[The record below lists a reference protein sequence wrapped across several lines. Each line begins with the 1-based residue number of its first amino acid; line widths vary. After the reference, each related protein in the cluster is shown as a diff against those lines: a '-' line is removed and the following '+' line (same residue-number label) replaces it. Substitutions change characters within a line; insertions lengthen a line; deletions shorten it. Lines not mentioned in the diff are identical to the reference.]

1 MLQVNEAARQIDDEK
16 QFRVLNGYDLVAEWL
31 HEQAVAYGASF
42 RLNTIVAEVQWQP
55 NHVTVITRSEGG
67 TQEYNG
73 SQGVITLPLP
83 VLQAGP
89 KNLGAVRFVPALSEK
104 ESSAN
109 KLAMGHVIR
118 IILRFRERFWEG
130 LSLPIKGGAADNLE
144 DLAFIHAPDE
154 LIPTW
159 WTQLPVRVPLLVGW
173 VGGPG
178 VERLSFEAGW
188 SLLDKAVHAL
198 SNIFAIPR
206 REIEELLEE
215 SYTHDWQSDPFS
227 QGAYSYVPVGG
238 LGAESELA
246 KPVANTLFF
255 AGEATNAEGHS
266 GTVHGA
272 IATGLRA
279 AREIIKGS
287 AAR

>member
-1 MLQVNEAARQIDDEK
+1 M
-16 QFRVLNGYDLVAEWL
+16 
-31 HEQAVAYGASF
+31 
-42 RLNTIVAEVQWQP
+42 
-55 NHVTVITRSEGG
+55 
-67 TQEYNG
+67 
-73 SQGVITLPLP
+73 
-83 VLQAGP
+83 
-89 KNLGAVRFVPALSEK
+89 PALSEK

-109 KLAMGHVIR
+109 KLAMGQVVR

-130 LSLPIKGGAADNLE
+130 LRLPTKGGAADNLE
-144 DLAFIHAPDE
+144 DLAFLHAPDE

-178 VERLSFEAGW
+178 VEKLSFDAGP
-188 SLLDKAVHAL
+188 SLLDKSVHAL

-206 REIEELLEE
+206 REIEELFEG
-215 SYTHDWQSDPFS
+215 SYTHDWQRDPFS

-279 AREIIKGS
+279 AREIIKVL
-287 AAR
+287 